1 MQEIKCYVCKQN
13 GHLCCA
19 DFSDNYSKELTC
31 YNCAQSGHAG
41 LGCAKQ
47 RRETS
52 AVTTPTVCYKCG
64 EEGHFAR
71 GCTKSAKSNR
81 SKGEFSSH
89 SRRKDRG
96 KDFGARSA
104 PYDAR
109 KSSKRKSPHFE
120 DWMDTP
126 HRHKSKAR
134 GGWNGDDYDLDDLPF
149 KKYKPNGWPSP
160 STPKK
165 RYNNHHQFSHGDGGY
180 SNHHQFSHG
189 DGDYF
194 TPQSSRRRNYGHAV
208 PSSNYSPSARKH
220 GFSSRFAGN
229 NTHVRF
235 DGN

>member
-19 DFSDNYSKELTC
+19 DFLDNYSKELTC
-31 YNCAQSGHAG
+31 YNCAQSGHTG
-41 LGCAKQ
+41 LVINSEPSIIGLCQAPSGNQ
-47 RRETS
+47 CCDNS
-52 AVTTPTVCYKCG
+52 N
-64 EEGHFAR
+64 FLLF
-71 GCTKSAKSNR
+71 SLQSNR
-81 SKGEFSSH
+81 PKGEFSSH
-89 SRRKDRG
+89 SWRKDRG
-96 KDFGARSA
+96 KDFGTRSA
-104 PYDAR
+104 PYDAC

-149 KKYKPNGWPSP
+149 KKYKPNGWPP

-165 RYNNHHQFSHGDGGY
+165 KRY

-194 TPQSSRRRNYGHAV
+194 TPQSSRRRDYGHAS

-220 GFSSRFAGN
+220 GFSSRFASN

-235 DGN
+235 HGN